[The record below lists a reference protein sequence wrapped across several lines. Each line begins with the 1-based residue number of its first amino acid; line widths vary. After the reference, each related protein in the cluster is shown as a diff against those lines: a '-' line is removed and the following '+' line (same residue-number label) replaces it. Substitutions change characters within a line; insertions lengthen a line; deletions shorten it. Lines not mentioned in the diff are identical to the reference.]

1 MSYVLT
7 YMLCQTLNSGQ
18 MNCDLSKM
26 HPLYTATYSTKA
38 DCEFDRVALTA
49 EVINGIWR
57 EAAKLGAAKE
67 LKEVNPKPM
76 CITEA
81 SARERGLLKP

>member
-7 YMLCQTLNSGQ
+7 YMLCQTLNTGQ
-18 MNCDLSKM
+18 LNCDLSKV
-26 HPLYTATYSTKA
+26 HPLYATPYPTKA

-57 EAAKLGAAKE
+57 AATRLGTAKE
-67 LKEVNPKPM
+67 LKEVNPKPI
-76 CITEA
+76 CRTEV
-81 SARERGLLKP
+81 SARADGLL